1 MSEFSGRTIRGEAPS
16 RGNAQAETGE
26 SLEYSDVSR
35 DGPVKA
41 FGQEDLVGG
50 EIGWHFPLHWRP
62 RAGVS
67 TPLLAQKACIWE
79 QPRKSGP

>member
-1 MSEFSGRTIRGEAPS
+1 MC
-16 RGNAQAETGE
+16 
-26 SLEYSDVSR
+26 LR

-50 EIGWHFPLHWRP
+50 EIGWHFPLHWGP

-67 TPLLAQKACIWE
+67 MLLLAQKACIWE
-79 QPRKSGP
+79 QPRDRKSVV

>member
-1 MSEFSGRTIRGEAPS
+1 MC
-16 RGNAQAETGE
+16 
-26 SLEYSDVSR
+26 LR

-50 EIGWHFPLHWRP
+50 EIGWHFPLHWGP

-67 TPLLAQKACIWE
+67 MLLLAQKACIWE